1 MRNLLTLALLAPIAA
16 HAHPAPFAHTH
27 GLLDDWDH
35 PLAVITLLV
44 VIAVVTWI
52 TLRGRR

>member
-1 MRNLLTLALLAPIAA
+1 MRKRLTLALFAPGVAF
-16 HAHPAPFAHTH
+16 AHPAPFAHTH
-27 GLLDDWDH
+27 GVLDDWDH

-44 VIAVVTWI
+44 VIALVTWI